1 MNSKFLL
8 GIIVFASLIFV
19 INPAFAKPY
28 GDKHGIAYDSVG
40 KAISLGDNIVNPYD
54 YTASIEFVFE
64 DIDSGKYRDG
74 KKHTD

>member
-1 MNSKFLL
+1 L

-40 KAISLGDNIVNPYD
+40 KAISLGDNTVNPYD
-54 YTASIEFVFE
+54 YTVSTSIEFVFE
-64 DIDSGKYRDG
+64 DIDSENYWDV